1 MSRIQKIEWIS
12 CIILILSFIMA
23 MFVLMKNLDLF
34 GTGETNPFEII
45 SIMAMIASAV
55 FYLAVYITRTVKV
68 FLNKTEEK
76 TVRMTWAIG
85 PVVIAIGTAL
95 LVNGVNS
102 FSPAFKFLNILSGIG
117 VILMVAVYNVFFFMY
132 YGRRKMYVSLV
143 LYNIAAI
150 ALSWGHIY
158 FIHNYYLMALIP
170 AIVVGY
176 TELFIKNK
184 ITAK

>member
-76 TVRMTWAIG
+76 AVRMTWAIG

-102 FSPAFKFLNILSGIG
+102 
-117 VILMVAVYNVFFFMY
+117 
-132 YGRRKMYVSLV
+132 
-143 LYNIAAI
+143 
-150 ALSWGHIY
+150 
-158 FIHNYYLMALIP
+158 
-170 AIVVGY
+170 IVNGGQ
-176 TELFIKNK
+176 N
-184 ITAK
+184 